1 VPAVPERSTG
11 KASAHRPRGGAAA
24 RRSGTEGG
32 SLEVVT
38 DGEPP
43 APPLGQHNDAV
54 GNIGG
59 RLRARR
65 EEMRLSLRQSAR
77 DLGISPSFLSQI
89 ENGKTQPSVGT
100 LYAICTALNLS
111 IDELFAAD
119 DSPSAGGSPAPT
131 GRQSAVPPE
140 AQRTASRAPAWAGSQ
155 VRQPR
160 QGADGHA
167 GTANPVVR
175 PGMRAVL
182 VLDSGVTWE
191 RLARMQE
198 PGLDFMLVRY
208 EPGGCSTV
216 DGRLMRHMGTEYG
229 LVLSGVLEVTLA
241 FETYYLEPGDS
252 IGFDS
257 STPHRLA
264 AVGDEP
270 VEAVWFV
277 HGRNGAHDH

>member
-1 VPAVPERSTG
+1 VAAVPGRSTG
-11 KASAHRPRGGAAA
+11 GASAHRPRGRASSP
-24 RRSGTEGG
+24 RSGTDGD
-32 SLEVVT
+32 SLEIVPP
-38 DGEPP
+38 GEPP
-43 APPLGQHNDAV
+43 APEPGQHHDAV

-65 EEMRLSLRQSAR
+65 EQVGLSLRQSAR

-100 LYAICTALNLS
+100 LYAICNALNLS

-119 DSPSAGGSPAPT
+119 EDGPL
-131 GRQSAVPPE
+131 
-140 AQRTASRAPAWAGSQ
+140 RTATRRRPAGAPEPQHEVSRAPAPAGSQ
-155 VRQPR
+155 LRPAR
-160 QGADGHA
+160 YGADGHA
-167 GTANPVVR
+167 GAAGPVVR
-175 PGMRAVL
+175 PGARAVL

-191 RLARMQE
+191 RLAGMQE

-216 DGRLMRHMGTEYG
+216 DGRLLRHMGTEYG

-241 FETYYLEPGDS
+241 FETYYLESGDS

-277 HGRNGAHDH
+277 HGRNGAHNH